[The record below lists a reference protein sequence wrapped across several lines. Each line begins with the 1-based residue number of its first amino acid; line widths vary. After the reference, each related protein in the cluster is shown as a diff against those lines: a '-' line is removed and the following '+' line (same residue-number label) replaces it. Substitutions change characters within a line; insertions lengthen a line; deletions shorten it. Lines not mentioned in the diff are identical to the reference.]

1 MSYAEDMPEVGA
13 VKSRRVMYSEET
25 RAALVD
31 AATALFT
38 DRGFTRTSLADI
50 ATDAQVTR
58 GAVYH
63 HFTDKS
69 ALFEAVLERLE
80 AEALERVSTAAA
92 HGSDAWDAAVRALE
106 AFLDHCCDETYGRV
120 VWREG
125 PLALGWVRWRECA
138 MEYGGFGLTR
148 EALRALMDDGFIATA
163 PLETVTRL
171 VYAMIGEAGLALAE
185 AAPADKQAV
194 RDEFGDLLL
203 RILEGMRI
211 DR

>member
-1 MSYAEDMPEVGA
+1 MSYAYCMRKAAV

-31 AATALFT
+31 AATTLFI

-69 ALFEAVLERLE
+69 ALFEAVLERFE
-80 AEALERVSTAAA
+80 AEALERVSAAA
-92 HGSDAWDAAVRALE
+92 AQGSDAWDAAVRALD
-106 AFLDHCCDETYGRV
+106 AFLDHCCDETYGQV

-125 PLALGWVRWRECA
+125 PLALGWIRWRECA
-138 MEYGGFGLTR
+138 QQFGGFGLTR
-148 EALRALMDDGFIATA
+148 EALRALMDAGNIAA
-163 PLETVTRL
+163 GPLETLTRL

-194 RDEFGDLLL
+194 RDEFGALLL
-203 RILEGMRI
+203 RVLEGMRI